1 MPIEISDNG
10 EITGLKDF
18 ENGNSPL
25 LRSAEVT
32 ELISSKPS
40 FLVRWGVSILFAIAL
55 VLLTATWFIRY
66 PDIVT
71 APALLNSIN
80 SPKEVL
86 VKTPGKL
93 TKLFVK
99 EGQWV
104 KRNELIGFMESTA
117 SHEEIIRLD
126 AMLDS
131 IAQKMRNNQA
141 DEVVQYLS
149 VKFDQLG
156 ELQASH
162 QTFSQSLLQ
171 FSSYLQNGFYLRKKK
186 MLAADMLYL
195 QQLHTEL
202 EQQKVLLNQ
211 DMSLTDSTFQAQES
225 LKNDKVIS
233 SMDYRNEKSKLI
245 ARQLTLPQI
254 NSSIINNESQQHE
267 KQKEIAELENQ
278 IQQQKNIFL
287 QSLNTM
293 RSNVEDWKKKYLLR
307 APVDGKIAFAGF
319 LQENQELKS
328 GQLICY
334 CNPGNSNFYAEAL
347 IPQTNFGKVKIGQ
360 QVLLKFQAYPY
371 QEFGSVKGEIEF
383 INTISTDSGFIAK
396 ISMPEG
402 LVTNYRKNIQYR
414 MGLKAQAEII
424 TADLRLAERFLNTL
438 RKNIRK

>member
-131 IAQKMRNNQA
+131 IAQKMRNNQG
-141 DEVVQYLS
+141 
-149 VKFDQLG
+149 K
-156 ELQASH
+156 
-162 QTFSQSLLQ
+162 
-171 FSSYLQNGFYLRKKK
+171 N
-186 MLAADMLYL
+186 
-195 QQLHTEL
+195 
-202 EQQKVLLNQ
+202 
-211 DMSLTDSTFQAQES
+211 FQ
-225 LKNDKVIS
+225 
-233 SMDYRNEKSKLI
+233 R
-245 ARQLTLPQI
+245 
-254 NSSIINNESQQHE
+254 
-267 KQKEIAELENQ
+267 
-278 IQQQKNIFL
+278 
-287 QSLNTM
+287 
-293 RSNVEDWKKKYLLR
+293 
-307 APVDGKIAFAGF
+307 
-319 LQENQELKS
+319 
-328 GQLICY
+328 
-334 CNPGNSNFYAEAL
+334 
-347 IPQTNFGKVKIGQ
+347 
-360 QVLLKFQAYPY
+360 
-371 QEFGSVKGEIEF
+371 
-383 INTISTDSGFIAK
+383 
-396 ISMPEG
+396 
-402 LVTNYRKNIQYR
+402 
-414 MGLKAQAEII
+414 
-424 TADLRLAERFLNTL
+424 RFLGIRL
-438 RKNIRK
+438 R